1 MKMFAMALMCVLIFA
16 GCSDSSDPVVSADE
30 NQDVMSEEVEESD
43 AEAVVSDL
51 DSGEEV
57 STLDVEQEETEQSD
71 AAEEQFEVSEEDEP
85 PLEED
90 PTSFEEDSLPDS
102 SFFMPQIPYNT

>member
-57 STLDVEQEETEQSD
+57 STLDVEQEETETSS
-71 AAEEQFEVSEEDEP
+71 AAEEQPKDKPNLSDGATLITSATDEFYDNNGQLSE
-85 PLEED
+85 
-90 PTSFEEDSLPDS
+90 
-102 SFFMPQIPYNT
+102 